1 MTRLADE
8 LLRAQ
13 LRDARLP
20 EPVREYRF
28 CPGRRFRFDWA
39 WVRERVALELEGGI
53 WTGGRHTRPRGY
65 ERDCEKYSLAAILGW
80 RVIRATPAMVEDGR
94 AVTLLRQALGEI
106 EVEDG
111 ESISNRV
118 D

>member
-13 LRDARLP
+13 LRNAGLP
-20 EPVREYRF
+20 EPVREHCF

-39 WVRERVALELEGGI
+39 WPDRGVALELEGGV
-53 WTGGRHTRPRGY
+53 WTRGRHVRPRGY

-80 RVIRATPAMVEDGR
+80 RVVRATPAMVEDGR
-94 AVTLLRQALGEI
+94 ALELIERALKGHNNA
-106 EVEDG
+106 V
-111 ESISNRV
+111 
-118 D
+118 